1 MDVESNISTP
11 TQRRQPAGNTGEM
24 SSNSELSSL
33 QQEINTLREF
43 IHAEDKRKKQ
53 PSWIRIFC
61 SQLCERTMKGLRAS
75 TGLFG
80 QCFSTAS
87 ARMMLNCI
95 IVFVCGAVF
104 YDLTLSPHSILRR
117 GRSHEMADKYTLVY
131 KGHIYRTLRP
141 GVEVDSFENSY
152 LESGRTV
159 LTCPVRFPV
168 PDGWALVPEDD
179 VPDVLINV
187 VSKHYW
193 GSAAMVLN
201 KFAAYPT
208 LSLIAQVSRPYPQA
222 TNEPKSLTGLVNQ
235 DPFQGMGPWFDV
247 INWNDNDWV
256 MQNLLP
262 ANTREC
268 LMIVFSFASRGYR
281 DDHVE
286 DVVPACELCSTNILI
301 RKAVD

>member
-87 ARMMLNCI
+87 GRIMLNCI

-141 GVEVDSFENSY
+141 GV
-152 LESGRTV
+152 V

-208 LSLIAQVSRPYPQA
+208 LSLIAQVTLILILILINIHINVISLASLAHLTPSHPIPPLTYFCTHRCLGPIRKQQTSPSR
-222 TNEPKSLTGLVNQ
+222 
-235 DPFQGMGPWFDV
+235 
-247 INWNDNDWV
+247 
-256 MQNLLP
+256 
-262 ANTREC
+262 
-268 LMIVFSFASRGYR
+268 SRGWSTKTPSR
-281 DDHVE
+281 E
-286 DVVPACELCSTNILI
+286 WVPGST
-301 RKAVD
+301 